1 MTQPQAKE
9 IIGLGQMGHI
19 TGLGFVKMVEYFVL
33 QPGLQLPFR
42 RPIGPLRFT
51 ALRKRA
57 AKSTDLFGNLGVVKE

>member
-9 IIGLGQMGHI
+9 IIGLGQMCHV

-42 RPIGPLRFT
+42 RPIYLLRFT
-51 ALRKRA
+51 ELRK
-57 AKSTDLFGNLGVVKE
+57 